1 LHTEG
6 NTYPMTTTFF
16 DELHGAEL
24 SGVAFKNVRLKKQIL
39 AHFANEGTTTLADL
53 SKELNASI
61 PKISDLVN
69 GLIADGLAKDYGK
82 SDSGVGR
89 RPNLYG
95 LEPDSA
101 FFVGV
106 EVKNFQ
112 VNIGLMDFKRNLIKT
127 RQGIPYALNNT
138 EDSLQALCAIIEDFI
153 KTSSVERE
161 KVLGIG
167 VNLGG
172 RINYKTGYSYSFFN
186 FHEDPLSK
194 IIEASIGIHTFLEN
208 DSRAMAYGEFCSGA
222 VREEKDVL
230 FVNLD
235 HGIGM
240 GIMVNGQLYYGKS
253 GFAGELGHIPTFN
266 NEILCHCGKK
276 GCLETEASGEAITRI
291 FKERLNKGATSIV
304 TNKRPSP
311 EEIKLED
318 IIEAANN
325 DDTLAI
331 ELITEAGEKIGK
343 GMATLVNLFNPE
355 LIILGGALASTG
367 DYIRLPIKNALNK
380 YSLSLVN
387 NDSQMIISKLGQKA
401 GVIGACLLVR
411 DRLLAITS

>member
-1 LHTEG
+1 
-6 NTYPMTTTFF
+6 MTTTFF
-16 DELHGAEL
+16 DELHSAEL
-24 SGVAFKNVRLKKQIL
+24 SGVAYKNVQLKKRIL
-39 AHFANEGTTTLADL
+39 AHFANEGSTTLADL
-53 SKELNASI
+53 SKEINTSI

-82 SDSGVGR
+82 SGSGVGR

-101 FFVGV
+101 FFIGV
-106 EVKNFQ
+106 EVKKSHI
-112 VNIGLMDFKRNLIKT
+112 NIGLMDFKRSLIKVT
-127 RQGIPYALNNT
+127 MGIPYLLNNT
-138 EDSLQALCAIIEDFI
+138 EESLNTLCTVIDEFI
-153 KTSSVERE
+153 RASSVQRE
-161 KVLGIG
+161 KILGIG
-167 VNLGG
+167 VNLTG

-194 IIEASIGIHTFLEN
+194 IIEAYIGIHTFLEN
-208 DSRAMAYGEFCSGA
+208 DSRAMAYGEFCNGA

-253 GFAGELGHIPTFN
+253 GFAGEVGHIPMLD

-291 FKERLNKGATSIV
+291 FKERLSKGATSIV
-304 TNKRPSP
+304 TNKRPVVD
-311 EEIKLED
+311 EITLED

-343 GMATLVNLFNPE
+343 GMAMLVNLFNPE
-355 LIILGGALASTG
+355 LIILGGCLATTG

-387 NDSQMIISKLGQKA
+387 NDTQLAISQLADRA
-401 GVIGACLLVR
+401 GITGACLLVR